1 MFDVA
6 CIGIL
11 VADLIAK
18 PVDKIPEAGLL
29 ERIDSIG
36 LYSGG
41 CAMSAGIDMSKLG
54 LKTAVLGK
62 IGNDSFG
69 EFLKCELEKYH
80 VNCDGLAIDPSVQ
93 TSASVVLSAGGGE
106 RSFLHCIGANGTYG
120 YTDVNFD
127 IIKKSQIVF
136 VAGTMLM
143 DAFDGEASAAV
154 LRRAKEM
161 GKVTVLDTAWDSK
174 GRWMDVLRPC
184 MAYIDYFLPSM
195 EEAVMLSG
203 KRDPRE
209 ICDVFLDIG
218 VQNVVLKN
226 GEDGCFVLQEGE
238 LITIPPYKCDAV
250 DTTGAGDSFC
260 AGFIT
265 GLIKGLD
272 IVECG
277 KFANAV
283 GAHCVMEKGATT
295 GMKSYEDIYRFM
307 EKYER
312 TVR

>member
-11 VADLIAK
+11 VTDLIAK
-18 PVDKIPEAGLL
+18 PVDKLPEAGLL

-69 EFLKCELEKYH
+69 EFLKSELQKYN
-80 VNCDGLAIDPSVQ
+80 VNCDGLAVDPTVQ
-93 TSASVVLSAGGGE
+93 TSASVVLSASGGE

-120 YTDVNFD
+120 YADVDFG
-127 IIKKSQIVF
+127 IIQNSKIVF

-143 DAFDGEASAAV
+143 DAFDGEASAVV
-154 LRRAKEM
+154 LRMAKEM
-161 GKVTVLDTAWDSK
+161 HKTTVLDTAWDSK
-174 GRWMDVLRPC
+174 GRWMNVLKPC
-184 MAYIDYFLPSM
+184 MPHIDYFLPSM

-203 KRDPRE
+203 RKDPKE
-209 ICDVFLDIG
+209 ICDVFLEMG
-218 VQNVVLKN
+218 AKNVVIKN
-226 GEDGCFVLQEGE
+226 GEDGCYVHKDGE
-238 LITIPPYKCDAV
+238 LIDTPPYKCNAV

-295 GMKSYEDIYRFM
+295 GIKSYEEIREFM
-307 EKYER
+307 EKNE
-312 TVR
+312 T